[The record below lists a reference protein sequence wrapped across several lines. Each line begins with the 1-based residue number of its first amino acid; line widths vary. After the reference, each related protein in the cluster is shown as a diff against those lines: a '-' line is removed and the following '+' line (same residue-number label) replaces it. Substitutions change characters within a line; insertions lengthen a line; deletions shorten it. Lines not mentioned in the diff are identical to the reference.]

1 MTKYTDEQIIAYLKT
16 LREGDVLTA
25 VKDKDGE
32 YTAGSKYVAKLDN
45 DGDLCI
51 EDEGI
56 SSDYI
61 RIGRVYDN
69 YVHEMFKAG
78 VFEIPTQVSE
88 APFEL
93 TITQT
98 YPTDVFDDKA
108 YYIVHASVDGA
119 GLARLQALEA
129 ESKRAGKLAELYAK
143 REEIQ
148 AQIEEAERSLEVT
161 Q

>member
-25 VKDKDGE
+25 VKDKGGE

-45 DGDLCI
+45 DGDLYI
-51 EDEGI
+51 KNDNI

-61 RIGRVYDN
+61 RIGST
-69 YVHEMFKAG
+69 YVCYVFVRFQTG
-78 VFEIPTQVSE
+78 VFEIPAQVND

-119 GLARLQALEA
+119 GLVRLQALEA
-129 ESKRAGKLAELYAK
+129 ESKRAGVLAELYAK
-143 REEIQ
+143 RDAIQ
-148 AQIEEAERSLEVT
+148 TQIRSLEVT